1 MTIMFKNKDLL
12 GKILFLISVGLLIYM
27 LISPLTGV
35 ITHTDEYFTLAT
47 VQFPFFDMIGMVQA
61 DVHPPLHY
69 ALLCIINSL
78 FGFNFYILKFTSII
92 PFIVI
97 LAVSATKIKDEYSWL
112 TAGLFT
118 IALATM
124 SDFFI
129 HYLTI
134 RMYAWALLFLLLSF
148 VYLKDLMTKFDL
160 KSWCLVTAFTICGVY
175 THYFVSLT
183 SVLLY
188 LILLAYIIRNNRDQL
203 KNWFISTALVIVSFL
218 PWVPFLLSQMKR
230 VHDTFWV
237 PPVDGNM
244 VLKAF
249 AFFSVHNQDIIIAV
263 CSILLL
269 VLLIAIFIR
278 QCPDYS
284 KIDNL
289 YIAGGIGLFFG
300 TIIILI
306 VLSLLFKPVLWLR
319 YLVPVSSILWLCL
332 CILIGRIK
340 NDRILIITLA
350 VILLLALVSFANV
363 LDESNDIYKDGLKQ
377 QKALDVIDE
386 NDSIVIIAGRYCIL
400 EFAPFIEDG
409 EVYYVNTENYD
420 TNVHKLANFTK
431 IDLKDIKSICSK
443 NKDKNIYS
451 IGYEDYFDDYNVDKL
466 GSASFFKFGV
476 IQHKE

>member
-188 LILLAYIIRNNRDQL
+188 LILFAYIIRNNRDQL

-237 PPVDGNM
+237 PPVDCNM

-249 AFFSVHNQDIIIAV
+249 AFFSVHNQDIII
-263 CSILLL
+263 
-269 VLLIAIFIR
+269 
-278 QCPDYS
+278 QYS
-284 KIDNL
+284 CL
-289 YIAGGIGLFFG
+289 YF
-300 TIIILI
+300 
-306 VLSLLFKPVLWLR
+306 
-319 YLVPVSSILWLCL
+319 
-332 CILIGRIK
+332 
-340 NDRILIITLA
+340 
-350 VILLLALVSFANV
+350 
-363 LDESNDIYKDGLKQ
+363 
-377 QKALDVIDE
+377 
-386 NDSIVIIAGRYCIL
+386 
-400 EFAPFIEDG
+400 
-409 EVYYVNTENYD
+409 
-420 TNVHKLANFTK
+420 
-431 IDLKDIKSICSK
+431 
-443 NKDKNIYS
+443 
-451 IGYEDYFDDYNVDKL
+451 
-466 GSASFFKFGV
+466 
-476 IQHKE
+476 